1 MQIDMKWFLIF
12 VLISTIMLI
21 AYAVSNQ
28 YRDRLDFYT
37 NLTQFLKKF
46 KLNISFRQDK
56 VEQFISETKPRKQF
70 KQFILTYKNYITTG
84 KLNLAEIN
92 VLTDEEK
99 SALTN
104 IIINIGRFD
113 ANNEIKQTEQFIA
126 EMEDKRKKAEEDK
139 NKLCPLIIKLS
150 LLFAIG
156 LSIVL
161 V

>member
-1 MQIDMKWFLIF
+1 MKWFLIF

-21 AYAVSNQ
+21 AYALSNQ

-37 NLTQFLKKF
+37 NLTEFLRRF
-46 KLNISFRQDK
+46 KLNISFKQDK
-56 VEQFISETKPRKQF
+56 VEQFLNDTKPRKHF
-70 KQFILTYKNYITTG
+70 KQFILSYKNYLTTG
-84 KLNLAEIN
+84 KLDLNAIS
-92 VLTDEEK
+92 VLSDEEK
-99 SALTN
+99 NELN
-104 IIINIGRFD
+104 EVIKNMGRYD

-126 EMEDKRKKAEEDK
+126 EMDIKRKKAEEDK

-156 LSIVL
+156 LSIIL